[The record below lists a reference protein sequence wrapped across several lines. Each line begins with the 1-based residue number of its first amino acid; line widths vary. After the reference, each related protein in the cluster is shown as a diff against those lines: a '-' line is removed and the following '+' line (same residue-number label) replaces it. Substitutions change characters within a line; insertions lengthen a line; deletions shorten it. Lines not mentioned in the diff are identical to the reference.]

1 MYLQYLMKLLL
12 DVHVDKIKCRKP
24 LLVNLYYEQNK
35 MLFIQYLPVC
45 LYFNVGVTI
54 YPYLPTHLHT
64 YTILEFLDVPGY
76 NRYLVDDDDIQI
88 KTHGAKGHR
97 DILSSNGMIV

>member
-1 MYLQYLMKLLL
+1 MEVFMYLQYLMKLLL

-45 LYFNVGVTI
+45 LFLMLALRFIHI
-54 YPYLPTHLHT
+54 YLHIYTLTLYLS
-64 YTILEFLDVPGY
+64 F
-76 NRYLVDDDDIQI
+76 
-88 KTHGAKGHR
+88 
-97 DILSSNGMIV
+97 